1 MHFAQAQNVLSITDN
16 KGRTFILHERSRV
29 KFKFRADRHVYKGN
43 VYSINDTALNI
54 NGSPVKYSELEMI
67 AFCSRVR
74 GMEIA
79 TYAIVGGDALAIFGT
94 LASGGN
100 SGISIVYLALVG
112 VYATPYFLGYT
123 IYHSIHK
130 RKFYLQDAIN
140 MEVYSE
146 RLKKVKR
153 IERRPKEFD
162 GKNIPSDNSDYFLD
176 Q

>member
-1 MHFAQAQNVLSITDN
+1 MQAQNVLSITDK

-29 KFKFRADRHVYKGN
+29 KFKLKSSNHIYKGN
-43 VYSINDTALNI
+43 VYGINDTALNI
-54 NGSPVKYSELEMI
+54 NGSPVRYAELQMI

-100 SGISIVYLALVG
+100 SGISLVYLALVG

-130 RKFYLQDAIN
+130 RKFYLQNAMN

-146 RLKKVKR
+146 DLKKVKR
-153 IERRPKEFD
+153 IERRPREFD
-162 GKNIPSDNSDYFLD
+162 GNSAPSDNSDYFRD